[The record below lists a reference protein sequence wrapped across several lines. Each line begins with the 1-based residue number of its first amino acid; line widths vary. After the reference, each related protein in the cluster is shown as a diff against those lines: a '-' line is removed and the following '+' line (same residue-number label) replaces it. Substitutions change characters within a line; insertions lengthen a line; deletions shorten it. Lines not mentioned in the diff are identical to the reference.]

1 MNIDLIIIIAVAV
14 LLILVVAR
22 IIVQQ
27 RRSKAVPENVR
38 EAGSVPPPIAS
49 MGKKPVVAKP
59 PEKKEDSIPDNV
71 SEEMMSDLL
80 SGNEKE
86 TAELDAQLEAELE
99 AADRE
104 DAERNDGPLPS
115 LRDKFGDF
123 DDSNTE
129 KPEKPVKKYTNVGY
143 IELVNNPVPYINN
156 KEVAPPQRITAIKE
170 AGFRRLKEAVP
181 ALIECLYDPEASISL
196 VATESLGAIGDE
208 RAIEPLMEVAN
219 KHDQEVAKAAE
230 EFMGGELMVIGAQP
244 NFDSQNGN
252 NGEGPVDY
260 KAMVV
265 FKVDQLPL
273 EYFQPDGTPI
283 PRTELVLKG
292 LKDDNEQLR
301 QMAAKAAIGLESE
314 EVVEPLTEALNN
326 PLESESVRAMA
337 AEALGGMGSEESVSA
352 LIDALKDDNVAVRYA
367 AAAALSGN
375 VESRVV
381 EALILATKDE
391 DKYVRASA
399 AYALGTT
406 RAGYALIPLIK
417 CAEDENEVVRFSAVN
432 SIAGYDF
439 EDVYKRLMIKNK
451 DEAFE
456 SKNRILAKIEILGK
470 FKDDRAIKHLKDYLQ
485 DSDPDI
491 VFKAT
496 NALMGHED
504 PSMLEEL
511 IAASKRLDKELM
523 NLAKENIAPEV
534 FSDVTK
540 YNIDFGESAPVTAAP
555 KASQD
560 SPKEVVKE
568 EPHIEVQIPS
578 QPQSEPE
585 FQQPMPM
592 EDDMFAAP
600 QLEFEAD
607 PFFSQPKAEPE
618 MINGNIPPSKM
629 INGNIPP
636 SRQKAAA
643 AAAAN
648 ANANAN
654 ANAAQSSNANDI
666 TMTSGNSAVDKA
678 AAAVR
683 ARNQAKKED
692 QKREETVLNLNP
704 SDYGQENQ
712 ASTPIPGYQSVDE
725 YGRTGYPAPKNT
737 GFANENLDAETSIN
751 VLEPVDSN
759 FPEIDYENFDKDSIG
774 LGDITGLPSHFEKL
788 RKNLMNQSPNVR
800 GSAAN
805 ALGGYNNSP
814 EAITLLR
821 AALKDNNDLVRA
833 AVINSLGKI
842 STSESLEIILTCE
855 KDPSSEV
862 RYAVVK
868 ALAGIPDYTAG
879 ECLRRLAA
887 ADPDI
892 DIKRNA
898 RLALEKHS

>member
-22 IIVQQ
+22 IIVQR
-27 RRSKAVPENVR
+27 RRSKVVPENVR

-59 PEKKEDSIPDNV
+59 PEKKEDSITENI

-86 TAELDAQLEAELE
+86 TADLDAQLEAELE

-123 DDSNTE
+123 DDSNAE

-219 KHDQEVAKAAE
+219 RHDQEVAKAAE
-230 EFMGGELMVIGAQP
+230 EFMGGELMVVGAQP
-244 NFDSQNGN
+244 DFDSQNGN

-337 AEALGGMGSEESVSA
+337 AEALGGMGNDESVTA

-432 SIAGYDF
+432 SIAAYDF

-470 FKDDRAIKHLKDYLQ
+470 FKDDRAIKHLKEYLQ
-485 DSDPDI
+485 DSDADI

-511 IAASKRLDKELM
+511 IAASKKLDKELM

-534 FSDVTK
+534 FSDITK
-540 YNIDFGESAPVTAAP
+540 YNIDFGESAPVSAAP
-555 KASQD
+555 KVAQD
-560 SPKEVVKE
+560 SSSEAAKEGLHSE
-568 EPHIEVQIPS
+568 AQIQS
-578 QPQSEPE
+578 QPITEPE
-585 FQQPMPM
+585 LKLPEPV

-607 PFFSQPKAEPE
+607 PFFSQPKTEPE

-648 ANANAN
+648 ANANA
-654 ANAAQSSNANDI
+654 AQSGNASDI
-666 TMTSGNSAVDKA
+666 TMASGNSAVDKA

-712 ASTPIPGYQSVDE
+712 ASTPIPGYQSADE

-737 GFANENLDAETSIN
+737 GFANENLDAETTIN

-855 KDPSSEV
+855 KDSSSEV